1 MEQLAE
7 LFRKDGLGV
16 LDRMQ
21 AGIAFADRQQNILFA
36 NQRFAEMFQTDAESI
51 RRMKCSELMQ
61 ESPALSREAES
72 REHFFCVRVG
82 GMECHFVMSST
93 EVADDIVMK
102 VVQEISR
109 LVAQMEELRRE
120 LQELRRRVE
129 ATIGDVELI
138 PICGVCH
145 KIRLADGSWV
155 YPGEA
160 RDIRLHD
167 GLTHGYCPACAQE
180 LIEDFRRSQQRMR
193 GERDDRRRV
202 AEGDGP
208 YGKRPHTSRGRKADR
223 DGVGPDRPP
232 PEGDPDEGDPV

>member
-1 MEQLAE
+1 MNQLVE

-21 AGIAFADRQQNILFA
+21 AGIAFADREQNILFA
-36 NQRFAEMFQTDAESI
+36 NQRFAEMFQKDRESI
-51 RRMKCSELMQ
+51 RRMKCSDLMQ
-61 ESPALSREAES
+61 ESPALSREAGE

-102 VVQEISR
+102 VVQEIGR

-180 LIEDFRRSQQRMR
+180 LIEEFRRSQQRMR
-193 GERDDRRRV
+193 EDRGSGRRV
-202 AEGDGP
+202 AESDGR
-208 YGKRPHTSRGRKADR
+208 YGKRPHVSRGRKADR
-223 DGVGPDRPP
+223 DGVAQDGADRDS
-232 PEGDPDEGDPV
+232 EADEDAGD